1 MTSVD
6 VTFCVT
12 SKSGLGHLARIHH
25 IAHAMR
31 DDADFGTLS
40 LLTNAEFPSDVFHGH
55 QKGMNVFNE
64 VRISEKSHFTS
75 TLAELQAHIVVIDT
89 AVVPEVDQITVPKV
103 LVMRETR
110 KEKLPLF
117 APTSGKGWDLIIVPN
132 PPDHWSPDRQLL
144 PAHSIR
150 HVGWIYDDSAVKP
163 ECSKG
168 DVQRRIL
175 LCAGGGG
182 NSEWLEWETRLQQ
195 LISNVSIELECRLH
209 VTQLLG
215 PRASASARFDWCDEA
230 ISSIAGLASHMEHY
244 DLIITA
250 AGYNTV
256 LELARCTS
264 PALLIALN
272 RTFDDQ
278 YSRAEQWAAKLGH
291 LFDPEDIPRATAWCA
306 EVLDGRGRRNRVQLG
321 ASGAASAA
329 ALVRQV
335 TQKSL
340 ADLC

>member
-25 IAHAMR
+25 IARAMR
-31 DDADFGTLS
+31 NDADFGTLS
-40 LLTNAEFPSDVFHGH
+40 LLSNAEFPTDIFHGP
-55 QKGMNVFNE
+55 QKGLDLFDE
-64 VRISEKSHFTS
+64 VRITEKCHFTS
-75 TLAELQAHIVVIDT
+75 MLTELQSHVVVIDT
-89 AVVPEVDQITVPKV
+89 AVVPEVGQINVPKV

-110 KEKLPLF
+110 KNKLPLF
-117 APTSGKGWDLIIVPN
+117 VPTQGKGWDLIIVPN

-144 PAHSIR
+144 PAHSIQ
-150 HVGWIYDDSAVKP
+150 HVGWIYDDCAIKP
-163 ECSKG
+163 EFKME
-168 DVQRRIL
+168 DVQRKIL

-182 NSEWLEWETRLQQ
+182 NSAWLEWEPRLQK
-195 LISNVSIELECRLH
+195 LICDASSELESHLH

-230 ISSIAGLASHMEHY
+230 VSSIAGLASHMEHY

-250 AGYNTV
+250 TGYNTV
-256 LELARCTS
+256 IELARCTS

-278 YSRAEQWAAKLGH
+278 YSRAEQWAATLGH
-291 LFDPEDIPRATAWCA
+291 FFDPKNIPGATAWCA
-306 EVLDGRGRRNRVQLG
+306 EVLASRARRNRVQLG
-321 ASGAASAA
+321 ASGAVSAA
-329 ALVRQV
+329 ALIRQI

-340 ADLC
+340 AELC